1 MKKEIL
7 KTKDKEPKKKKEID
21 LISGLETADT
31 AYKVLKKIMLEV
43 FPETTKLW
51 QEVYWDSED

>member
-31 AYKVLKKIMLEV
+31 AIKY
-43 FPETTKLW
+43 
-51 QEVYWDSED
+51 